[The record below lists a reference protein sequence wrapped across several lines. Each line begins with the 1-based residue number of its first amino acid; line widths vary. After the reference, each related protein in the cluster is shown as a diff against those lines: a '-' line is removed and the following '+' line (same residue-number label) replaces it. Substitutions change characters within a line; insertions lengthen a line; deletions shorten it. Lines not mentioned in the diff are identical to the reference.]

1 MDHSLDNYVTAD
13 FLLSDEFVGH
23 QLEPTPET
31 AQLWETWLAGN
42 PSNLAEWNRAVYLLD
57 SIRQGLSKY
66 AEHIISDEAIETL
79 LARIRETNLRQ
90 ADLRQANLRQA
101 NLRQATPARSIG
113 YVRWT
118 AAAVLLLLSGLFAY
132 WWVGRQDSR
141 SYYSTRLADLHNA
154 FTERANQ
161 GGAVEM
167 ITLSD
172 SSVVALAPGSRISFK
187 PSFDAGSREV
197 YLSGEADFK
206 VTRDVRRPFLVY
218 ANAVVTRVLGTQ
230 FTVRAFDAEAKV
242 LVNVSSGQVSVS
254 KDQGVVEKGKLQPVS
269 GMLLQPNQQAVFSRQ
284 SGEFSKSIV
293 PEPKVIGIPKQM
305 PSFEYD
311 AVPVG
316 QVIRDI
322 EDAYGIPI
330 LYNKEQL
337 KNCELSASLKTETFE
352 EKLRVICTTINAD
365 YQKLDGQVVIH
376 GGECR

>member
-1 MDHSLDNYVTAD
+1 MDYSLDNYAAAD
-13 FLLSDEFVGH
+13 FLLSDDFVSH

-31 AQLWETWLAGN
+31 ALLWEAWLAGN
-42 PSNLAEWNRAVYLLD
+42 PPNLAEWNRAVYLLE
-57 SIRQGLSKY
+57 SIRQGLSNY
-66 AEHIISDEAIETL
+66 AEHVISDEAIEAL
-79 LARIRETNLRQ
+79 LLRIRETNLRQ
-90 ADLRQANLRQA
+90 VRLPQAA
-101 NLRQATPARSIG
+101 PVRSMG
-113 YVRWT
+113 YPRWV
-118 AAAVLLLLSGLFAY
+118 AAAVLLLLSGLLAY

-141 SYYSTRLADLHNA
+141 SYYSTRVADLHNA

-161 GGAVEM
+161 GSTVET

-172 SSVVALAPGSRISFK
+172 SSVVVLAPGSRISFK

-206 VTRDVRRPFLVY
+206 VTRDVHRPFLVY

-254 KDQGVVEKGKLQPVS
+254 KDQRIVEKGKLQS
-269 GMLLQPNQQAVFSRQ
+269 ANGMLLQPNQQAVFSRQ

-293 PEPKVIGIPKQM
+293 AEPKVIGIPKQM

-311 AVPVG
+311 AVPLS

-322 EDAYGIPI
+322 EGAYGIPI

-337 KNCELSASLKTETFE
+337 RNCELSASLKTETFE

>member
-31 AQLWETWLAGN
+31 AQLWDAWLAGN
-42 PSNLAEWNRAVYLLD
+42 PPNLAEWNRAVYLLE
-57 SIRQGLSKY
+57 SIRQGLSEY
-66 AEHIISDEAIETL
+66 AENIISDEAIEAL
-79 LARIRETNLRQ
+79 LARIRETNRRQ
-90 ADLRQANLRQA
+90 HAPMHR
-101 NLRQATPARSIG
+101 IG
-113 YVRWT
+113 YSRWV
-118 AAAVLLLLSGLFAY
+118 AAAVLLLLSGLLAY
-132 WWVGRQDSR
+132 WWLSRPGSQTYYATRVGEVHGA
-141 SYYSTRLADLHNA
+141 Y
-154 FTERANQ
+154 TERANQ
-161 GGAVEM
+161 SKAVET
-167 ITLSD
+167 IVLPD
-172 SSVVALAPGSRISFK
+172 SSIVKLAPGSRISFK
-187 PSFDAGSREV
+187 PLFDAAAREV

-206 VTRDVRRPFLVY
+206 VMRDVRKPFLVY
-218 ANAVVTRVLGTQ
+218 ANEVVTRVLGTQ

-254 KDQGVVEKGKLQPVS
+254 KDNGVVEKGKSRSAS
-269 GMLLQPNQQAVFSRQ
+269 GLLLLPNQQAVFSRQ
-284 SGEFSKSIV
+284 AEEFSKSIV
-293 PEPKVIGIPKQM
+293 PEPKVIGTTRQV

-311 AVPVG
+311 AVPVSE
-316 QVIRDI
+316 VIRDV
-322 EDAYGIPI
+322 EEAYGISI